1 MRIISGKHRGRV
13 LAEFRGKE
21 IRPTADRV
29 KESLFNI
36 LAARIPGA
44 RVLDLFCGSG
54 ALGLECIS
62 RGAEAV
68 FNDVSAD
75 SLAVLKKNL
84 TAMKESAAVYGYDYK
99 VCLDRMTGKF
109 DLIFVDPPYACDYL
123 ADVLNRIAE
132 RDLLEE
138 DGLVIYESDRPADGL
153 PQGWVTADERNY
165 GRTSV
170 WFFRRQV

>member
-153 PQGWVTADERNY
+153 PQGWVMADERNY

-170 WFFRRQV
+170 WFFRREV

>member
-68 FNDVSAD
+68 FNDVSPD

-84 TAMKESAAVYGYDYK
+84 TAMKESAAVCQYDYK

-123 ADVLNRIAE
+123 SDVLSRVAQ
-132 RDLLEE
+132 RDILEE
-138 DGLVIYESDRPADGL
+138 DGLVVYESDRPVGEI
-153 PQGWVTADERNY
+153 PNGWVKADERNY

-170 WFFRRQV
+170 WFFRREV

>member
-13 LAEFRGKE
+13 LAEFRGKD

-36 LAARIPGA
+36 LSARIPGA

-75 SLAVLKKNL
+75 SLAVLRKNL
-84 TAMKESAAVYGYDYK
+84 TAMKESAAVYQYDYK
-99 VCLDRMTGKF
+99 VCLDRVTGRF
-109 DLIFVDPPYACDYL
+109 DLIFVDPPYTCDYL
-123 ADVLNRIAE
+123 SDVLMRVAQ
-132 RDLLEE
+132 RDILEE
-138 DGLVIYESDRPADGL
+138 DGLVIYESDRPTAAL
-153 PQGWVTADERNY
+153 PQGWEVADERNY

-170 WFFRRQV
+170 WFYRRLR